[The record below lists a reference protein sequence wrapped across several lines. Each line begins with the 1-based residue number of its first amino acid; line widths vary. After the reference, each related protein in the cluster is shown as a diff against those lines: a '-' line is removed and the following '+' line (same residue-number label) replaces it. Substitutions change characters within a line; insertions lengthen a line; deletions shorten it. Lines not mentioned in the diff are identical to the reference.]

1 MASSASHADLSNV
14 GRWPAHWSV
23 DRNTPAAIRAD
34 LRRNADNRGR
44 RSGARRVDRLP
55 ALTHQPGDANPP
67 MVDQFRAH
75 ADDGPIVILNPFG
88 CKNAEA

>member
-1 MASSASHADLSNV
+1 MGSSANPADLSNV
-14 GRWPAHWSV
+14 GRWPTHWSV
-23 DRNTPAAIRAD
+23 DRNTPAVIRAD

-44 RSGARRVDRLP
+44 RSGARRVDRIP
-55 ALTHQPGDANPP
+55 ALTHQPA